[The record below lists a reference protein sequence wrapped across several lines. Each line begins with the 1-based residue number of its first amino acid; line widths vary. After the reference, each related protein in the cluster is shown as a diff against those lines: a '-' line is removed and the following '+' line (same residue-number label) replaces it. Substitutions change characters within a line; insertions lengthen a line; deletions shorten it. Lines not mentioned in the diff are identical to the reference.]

1 LFPKAFFYAT
11 YFSDGTMP
19 SLGPLARKELVM
31 PRFFFDTFDGVT
43 EVQDDIGLICEREA
57 VVRKAVGAL
66 PELASDLTE
75 DLARE
80 FWVRVRTEGGGNIFM
95 ACLILRTRWLG

>member
-1 LFPKAFFYAT
+1 
-11 YFSDGTMP
+11 
-19 SLGPLARKELVM
+19 M

-43 EVQDDIGLICEREA
+43 EVQDEIGLICDREA

-66 PELASDLTE
+66 PELASDLRE

-80 FWVRVRTEGGGNIFM
+80 FWVKVRTERGGNIFV
-95 ACLILRTRWLG
+95 ASLILRTRWLG